1 MPEKCHGQSS
11 LIGYSLWG
19 HKEWDTTKRFS
30 SRLSIARTHTGLSA
44 VSGASPAAQRWNCRS
59 RRLLWNKC
67 PQSRV
72 CALLR
77 LAGATGDLGHF
88 IEPQFLTTEQQHN
101 SWLACHTGGLWRWKG
116 LAPMTEAL
124 RGPFCLG
131 HGGRDHIGLPT
142 TAPSP
147 STEAGLMAGF
157 LPPPELSSHPSLINS
172 HF

>member
-1 MPEKCHGQSS
+1 MYWIKP
-11 LIGYSLWG
+11 
-19 HKEWDTTKRFS
+19 
-30 SRLSIARTHTGLSA
+30 RLSIARTHTGLSA
-44 VSGASPAAQRWNCRS
+44 LCAAPPAAQTWNCRS

-77 LAGATGDLGHF
+77 LAGATGDLRHF
-88 IEPQFLTTEQQHN
+88 IEPQFLTAEQQHN
-101 SWLACHTGGLWRWKG
+101 SWLACHTGGLWRWRE

-131 HGGRDHIGLPT
+131 HGGRDDIGLPHHC
-142 TAPSP
+142 PR
-147 STEAGLMAGF
+147 STEAWLMAGF
-157 LPPPELSSHPSLINS
+157 LPPPELSSHPSRINS